1 MNKWKVAFF
10 VVLIIALASNGYL
23 FYHLVDS
30 GISYSYLH
38 DDYDA
43 KSRQLIALGEL
54 VVAGADEY
62 SRSDILHLLRQA
74 KKDAFIVEEEDVIDF
89 EGIRF
94 IFDGEKLTK
103 VE

>member
-10 VVLIIALASNGYL
+10 VVLILALASNGYL
-23 FYHLVDS
+23 FYQLVDS

-38 DDYDA
+38 DNYDA
-43 KSRQLIALGEL
+43 KSRQLNTLGEL

-62 SRSDILHLLRQA
+62 TKSDILHLLRQA
-74 KKDAFIVEEEDVIDF
+74 KKDAFIVEEEEVIHF

-94 IFDGEKLTK
+94 IFEGEKLTK
-103 VE
+103 IE

>member
-10 VVLIIALASNGYL
+10 GVLILALASNGYL

-38 DDYDA
+38 DSYTA
-43 KSRQLIALGEL
+43 ETRRFGALGDL
-54 VVAGADEY
+54 VVAGADDY
-62 SRSDILHLLRQA
+62 TKADVLHLLRQA
-74 KKDAFIVEEEDVIDF
+74 NKDAFIVEEEDFIHF
-89 EGIRF
+89 EGVRF
-94 IFDGEKLTK
+94 VFERDKLTK